1 MNRSPEGRLSVVAGA
16 PDVTS
21 AVAQAFVI
29 PFVDRWPT
37 HIIEQLAQVF
47 LERMRLQIDL
57 MSLGFDELDAAGQI
71 RIVRSD
77 QLIKLM
83 GPGLLMQLVA
93 QVAGHCMRLAI
104 KQLIGAGVGL
114 DVPDAEQAVMR
125 RAT

>member
-1 MNRSPEGRLSVVAGA
+1 
-16 PDVTS
+16 
-21 AVAQAFVI
+21 
-29 PFVDRWPT
+29 
-37 HIIEQLAQVF
+37 
-47 LERMRLQIDL
+47 MRLQIDL